1 MAARKTKSRLKRQNG
16 QWVHPVANVSLA
28 AMPWDHGATGLA
40 NRAGLVVEE
49 RGEVDPATGK
59 VTNPNRVTGARR
71 VDMIE
76 VYRKRGWIS
85 ERGAQAAVK
94 LRLAWL
100 ATEKGQCAPW
110 LRERVDS
117 TPKPDAAIAIQ
128 IDRLSKLI
136 RLGSVVPARDKRI
149 VECVAYHGS
158 GIGALPEYRNRKHE
172 QGKTHL
178 AEAFERLADAIEKV
192 A

>member
-1 MAARKTKSRLKRQNG
+1 MARKTKARLKRQNG
-16 QWVHPVANVSLA
+16 QWVHPVAHVSLA
-28 AMPWDHGATGLA
+28 PMPWDHGATGLA

-49 RGEVDPATGK
+49 RGETDPQTGK
-59 VTNPNRVTGARR
+59 VTNPNRVTGVRR

-100 ATEKGQCAPW
+100 ATEKGTCAPFM
-110 LRERVDS
+110 RERVDS
-117 TPKPDAAIAIQ
+117 SPKPDAAIGIQ

-136 RLGSVVPARDKRI
+136 RLGSVIPLHDKRI
-149 VECVAYHGS
+149 VECVAYHGA
-158 GIGALPEYRNRKHE
+158 GIGSLPEYRGMRHDK
-172 QGKTHL
+172 GKVHL
-178 AEAFERLADAIEKV
+178 AEAFDRLADAIEKV